1 MNRISNYD
9 ELVAAR
15 VMTEAIIADRK
26 RIIHERVSEVKKK
39 IAPILLLKVGSF
51 VAIDLLIGRKLLR
64 KAGWITRLLI
74 PTLLKAFSSKVIE
87 KVKRD

>member
-26 RIIHERVSEVKKK
+26 RIIHERVTDVKKK
-39 IAPILLLKVGSF
+39 IAPLMLLKVGSF
-51 VAIDLLIGRKLLR
+51 VAIDLLIGRKLLKR
-64 KAGWITRLLI
+64 AGWVTRLLI
-74 PTLLKAFSSKVIE
+74 PTLLKTFSLRVIE
-87 KVKRD
+87 RVKKD